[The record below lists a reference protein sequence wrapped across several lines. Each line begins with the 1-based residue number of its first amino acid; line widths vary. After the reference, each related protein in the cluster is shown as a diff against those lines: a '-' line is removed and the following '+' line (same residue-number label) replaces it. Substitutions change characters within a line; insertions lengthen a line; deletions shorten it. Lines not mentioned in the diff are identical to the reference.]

1 MNGVLEIPHMTAKMN
16 RIMIKQDA
24 KNNHYHK
31 WFYDKATYSEF
42 DYFVWEWIKNLILR
56 IRK

>member
-1 MNGVLEIPHMTAKMN
+1 MNGKIKMQ
-16 RIMIKQDA
+16 IEQLKQTA

-31 WFYDKATYSEF
+31 NFYDKTTYSEF
-42 DYFVWEWIKNLILR
+42 DYFVWEWLKNLILR